1 MRGILALAD
10 LEPAARRHLPRPL
23 LGYVANYAETGRSA
37 QNARAAFDAAHLVP
51 RVLADTSARS
61 LRTELF
67 GHDNDAPFGIAPM
80 GLSALMAY
88 RGDLVLARA
97 AAAANIPM
105 VMSGSSLIPLE
116 EVARAAPGAWFQAYF
131 PGELPRID
139 GLLDRVA
146 QAGYGTLVVTVDVP
160 ILGNRE
166 NDVRGGFSTPLRP
179 SLRLAWDGVTR
190 PAWLLGTALR
200 TLWRHGMPHFENA
213 TSGRGA
219 PILARAVNRD
229 FGRRDGLDWSHLAHI
244 RARWRGRLV
253 VKGILHAGDARLAR
267 EHGADGIV
275 VSSHGGRQLD
285 GAVAPLRVLPGIAA
299 VAGEMVVMLDGGVR
313 RGGDVLKALAL
324 GARFVFVGRPFL
336 YAAALAGQPGVQHAI
351 GLLQEEVGRDMALL
365 GITTPAAMHPG
376 LLHQTRLDA
385 AT

>member
-1 MRGILALAD
+1 MRGILSLAD

-23 LGYVANYAETGRSA
+23 FGYVANYAETGRSA
-37 QNARAAFDAAHLVP
+37 QNARSAFDAVALVP
-51 RVLADTSARS
+51 RVLADTSARTT
-61 LRTELF
+61 RTELF
-67 GHDNDAPFGIAPM
+67 GHVYDVPFGIAPM

-97 AAAANIPM
+97 AAALNIPM
-105 VMSGSSLIPLE
+105 VLSGTSLIPLE
-116 EVARAAPGAWFQAYF
+116 IVAQAHPGAWFQAYV

-139 GLLDRVA
+139 ALLDRVA
-146 QAGYGTLVVTVDVP
+146 AAGFATLVVTVDVP

-166 NDVRGGFSTPLRP
+166 NDVRAGFSTPLRP
-179 SLRLAWDGVTR
+179 GLRLAWDGVTR
-190 PAWLLGTALR
+190 PAWLVGTMLR

-219 PILARAVNRD
+219 PVLARTVDRD
-229 FGRRDGLDWSHLAHI
+229 FGRRDGLDWSHIAHI
-244 RARWRGRLV
+244 RRRWPGRLV
-253 VKGILHAGDARLAR
+253 VKGILHPDDAALAR

-285 GAVAPLRVLPGIAA
+285 GAVAPLRALPGIAA
-299 VAGEMVVMLDGGVR
+299 AAGGMVVMLDSGVR

-336 YAAALAGQPGVQHAI
+336 YAAALAGQPGVHHAI
-351 GLLQEEVGRDMALL
+351 GVLREEVMRDMALL
-365 GITTPAAMHPG
+365 GITAPDAMHPG
-376 LLHQTRLDA
+376 LLWQPPHPT
-385 AT
+385 